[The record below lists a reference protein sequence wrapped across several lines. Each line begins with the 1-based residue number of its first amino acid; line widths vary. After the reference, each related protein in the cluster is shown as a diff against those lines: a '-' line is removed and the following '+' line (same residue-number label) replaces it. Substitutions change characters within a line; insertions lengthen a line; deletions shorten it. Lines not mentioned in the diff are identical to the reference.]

1 MKTVSFATLGCKV
14 NQYETEAMAN
24 LFKNAG
30 YEVQSFD
37 DICDIYVINTCTV
50 TGMGERKSRQM
61 INRAH
66 KKNPDAFIA
75 VAGCY
80 SQISPEAAAALEG
93 VALVIGTRD
102 RSRIVELCQEAMKK
116 SETTVTVGDI
126 MKQRTY
132 EDMWVPSYS
141 DKTRA
146 FVKIEDGCT
155 EFCTYC
161 IIPYARGPVRSRSM
175 ESIVNEVS
183 ELAKNGFKEIVL
195 TGIHLASYG
204 RDNREYNLLDVI
216 KAIAEIEGICRIRL
230 GSVEPRLLTEDFV
243 REISSISK
251 VCNHFHVA
259 LQSGC
264 DATLQRMNRKYTTAQ
279 YKDGIELLRRYF
291 DNPAIAT
298 DIMVG
303 FPGETEEEFTSSVK
317 FASELRLADAH
328 VFAYS
333 NRKGTKADKF
343 PCQLPKHTKE
353 ERSRVM
359 IDTLAMS
366 RQDYLTS
373 QIGKKVQ
380 VLMEQE
386 IGNGLWEGH
395 MTNYVKVV
403 IPSDEDLSGKFVDVM
418 TESVQKDF
426 VFGNRVFDNQH

>member
-24 LFKNAG
+24 LFENAG
-30 YEVQSFD
+30 YKVQSFD

-50 TGMGERKSRQM
+50 TGTGERKSRQM

-66 KKNPDAFIA
+66 KKNPNAFIA

-80 SQISPEAAAALEG
+80 SQVSPEAAAALEG
-93 VALVIGTRD
+93 VSLVIGTRD
-102 RSRIVELCQEAMKK
+102 RSRIVELCEDAMEK
-116 SETTVTVGDI
+116 SETTVSVGDI

-146 FVKIEDGCT
+146 FVKIEDGCM

-175 ESIVNEVS
+175 ESIVNEVT
-183 ELAKNGFKEIVL
+183 ELAKNGFREIVL

-204 RDNREYNLLDVI
+204 RDNREYSLLDVI
-216 KAIAEIEGICRIRL
+216 KAIDKIDGICRIRL

-243 REISSISK
+243 REISRLSK

-279 YKDGIELLRRYF
+279 YKEGIELLRKYF

-303 FPGETEEEFTSSVK
+303 FPGETEEEFVSSVK
-317 FASELRLADAH
+317 FASELKLADAH

-333 NRKGTKADKF
+333 NRKGTKADRF
-343 PCQLPKHTKE
+343 PCQVPKRTKE
-353 ERSRVM
+353 ERSRIM
-359 IDTLAMS
+359 IDTLAKS
-366 RQDYLTS
+366 REEYLNS

-386 IGNGLWEGH
+386 MSKGLWEGH

-403 IPSDEDLSGKFVDVM
+403 IPSDEDLSGKFVDVI

-426 VFGNRVFDNQH
+426 VFGNRS

>member
-24 LFKNAG
+24 LFENAG
-30 YEVQSFD
+30 YCVKSFE

-50 TGMGERKSRQM
+50 TAMGERKSRQM
-61 INRAH
+61 INRAR

-75 VAGCY
+75 VVGCY
-80 SQISPEAAAALEG
+80 SQVSPEEVSAMEG
-93 VALVIGTRD
+93 VSLVLGTGD
-102 RSRIVELCQEAMKK
+102 RSRIVELCELTLKNNK
-116 SETTVTVGDI
+116 NDVLVGDV
-126 MKQRTY
+126 MKNRTY

-175 ESIVNEVS
+175 ESITKEVKT
-183 ELAKNGFKEIVL
+183 LAENGYKEIVL

-204 RDNREYNLLDVI
+204 RDNKKCSLLDVI
-216 KAIAEIEGICRIRL
+216 KAIHAIDGVYRIRL
-230 GSVEPRLLTEDFV
+230 GSVEPRLLTEEFV
-243 REISSISK
+243 SEISRMEK

-264 DATLQRMNRKYTTAQ
+264 DATLLRMNRKYTTEQ
-279 YKDGIELLRRYF
+279 YRNGIELIRKYF
-291 DNPAIAT
+291 KNPAIAT

-303 FPGETEEEFTSSVK
+303 FPGETEEEFNSSVK
-317 FASELRLADAH
+317 FVTELNLADAH

-343 PCQLPKHTKE
+343 PCQVPKATKE
-353 ERSRVM
+353 ERSRKM
-359 IDTLAMS
+359 IAALAKT
-366 RQDYLTS
+366 RKKYLDSCLNQTA
-373 QIGKKVQ
+373 G
-380 VLMEQE
+380 VLMEQKTSD
-386 IGNGLWEGH
+386 GLWEGH
-395 MTNYVKVV
+395 MANYVKVV
-403 IPSDEDLSGKFVDVM
+403 APSGKDLSGMFADVRLLSN
-418 TESVQKDF
+418 EGEF
-426 VFGNRVFDNQH
+426 ILGEIL

>member
-24 LFKNAG
+24 LFEKAG
-30 YEVQSFD
+30 YKVQSFD

-50 TGMGERKSRQM
+50 TGTGERKSRQM

-66 KKNPDAFIA
+66 KKNPNAFIA

-80 SQISPEAAAALEG
+80 SQVSPEAAAALEG
-93 VALVIGTRD
+93 VSLVIGTRD
-102 RSRIVELCQEAMKK
+102 RSRIVELCEDAMEK
-116 SETTVTVGDI
+116 SETTVSVGDI

-175 ESIVNEVS
+175 ESIVNEVT
-183 ELAKNGFKEIVL
+183 ELAKNGFREIVL

-204 RDNREYNLLDVI
+204 RDNREYSLLDVI
-216 KAIAEIEGICRIRL
+216 KAIDKIDGICRIRL

-243 REISSISK
+243 REISRLSK

-279 YKDGIELLRRYF
+279 YKEGIELLRKYF

-303 FPGETEEEFTSSVK
+303 FPGETEEEFVSSVK
-317 FASELRLADAH
+317 FASELKLADAH

-333 NRKGTKADKF
+333 NRKGTKADRF
-343 PCQLPKHTKE
+343 PCQVPKRTKE
-353 ERSRVM
+353 ERSRIM
-359 IDTLAMS
+359 IDTLAKS
-366 RQDYLTS
+366 REEYLSS

-386 IGNGLWEGH
+386 MSKGLWEGH

-403 IPSDEDLSGKFVDVM
+403 IPSDEDLSGKFVDVI

-426 VFGNRVFDNQH
+426 VFGNRS

>member
-1 MKTVSFATLGCKV
+1 MSNHRHFTV
-14 NQYETEAMAN
+14 N
-24 LFKNAG
+24 LRYRSLRMDAVPFKN
-30 YEVQSFD
+30 
-37 DICDIYVINTCTV
+37 
-50 TGMGERKSRQM
+50 
-61 INRAH
+61 
-66 KKNPDAFIA
+66 
-75 VAGCY
+75 
-80 SQISPEAAAALEG
+80 
-93 VALVIGTRD
+93 
-102 RSRIVELCQEAMKK
+102 
-116 SETTVTVGDI
+116 
-126 MKQRTY
+126 
-132 EDMWVPSYS
+132 
-141 DKTRA
+141 KTRA

-279 YKDGIELLRRYF
+279 YKDGIDLLRRYF

-359 IDTLAMS
+359 IDTLAKS